1 MDTIFDETLKMIGE
15 SLHSVKDCEKYTQE
29 LHYDKE

>member
-1 MDTIFDETLKMIGE
+1 MNTIFDETLKTLGE
-15 SLHSVKDCEKYTQE
+15 TLHSVKVCEKYTQE